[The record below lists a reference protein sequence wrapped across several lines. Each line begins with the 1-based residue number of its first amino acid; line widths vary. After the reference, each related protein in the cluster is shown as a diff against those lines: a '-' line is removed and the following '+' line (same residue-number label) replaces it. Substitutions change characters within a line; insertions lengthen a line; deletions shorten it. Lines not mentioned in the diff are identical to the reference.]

1 MGWLSLTLSV
11 RLTLLKTIKLVSKVA
26 ALFASSTA
34 MHECCDNILKNKN
47 FYTSLIKAGRKQF
60 SQDWEGQPGDNSELF
75 VKLASGTH
83 GKQLRMLT
91 ESLKQRCKEYCLFR
105 TTVNTSRHLSST
117 HHALG
122 LGFHAV
128 HGSSQCT
135 YYQPPLQVRTRDPE
149 SVNNIPNK
157 GNPAYKRTNR

>member
-1 MGWLSLTLSV
+1 MYEHKFSFLLDTCLWVGWLSLMLSV
-11 RLTLLKTIKLVSKVA
+11 YLTLLKTVKLVSKLAV
-26 ALFASSTA
+26 LFASSTA

-60 SQDWEGQPGDNSELF
+60 SQDWEGQLGDNSELLA
-75 VKLASGTH
+75 KLASRMH

-91 ESLKQRCKEYCLFR
+91 ESLKQRRKEYCLFR
-105 TTVNTSRHLSST
+105 ITGNTSRHLLST

-128 HGSSQCT
+128 HGSSQCP
-135 YYQPPLQVRTRDPE
+135 YY
-149 SVNNIPNK
+149 
-157 GNPAYKRTNR
+157 